1 MLRRRS
7 LLSQYKLIQFNKLPT
22 DTSTNMPGVKIYT
35 DNTDQSKEENIKL
48 YNDAQEWRRIYI
60 LNNGSDKSVHM
71 IIDALVIDDET
82 LDKYDEKYIYCIKFY
97 DTCIKLNHLNSDFDI
112 LTIYNDGT
120 TSELLPTPT
129 TTI

>member
-35 DNTDQSKEENIKL
+35 DNTDQHKAENIKL

-60 LNNGSDKSVHM
+60 LNNGSDNSIHM
-71 IIDALVIDDET
+71 LIDALVIDDET
-82 LDKYDEKYIYCIKFY
+82 IDKYDEKYIYRINFY
-97 DTCIKLNHLNSDFDI
+97 DSYIKLNYLNSNFDI

-120 TSELLPTPT
+120 TSKLLPTPT

>member
-35 DNTDQSKEENIKL
+35 DNTDQHKAENIKL

-60 LNNGSDKSVHM
+60 LNNGSDKSIHM
-71 IIDALVIDDET
+71 LIDALVIDDET
-82 LDKYDEKYIYCIKFY
+82 LDKYDEKYIYRINFY
-97 DTCIKLNHLNSDFDI
+97 DSYIKLNYLNSNFDI

-120 TSELLPTPT
+120 TSKLLPTPT

>member
-35 DNTDQSKEENIKL
+35 DNTDQHKAENIKL

-60 LNNGSDKSVHM
+60 LNNGSNNSIHM
-71 IIDALVIDDET
+71 LIDALVIDDET
-82 LDKYDEKYIYCIKFY
+82 IDKYDEKYIYRINFY
-97 DTCIKLNHLNSDFDI
+97 DTYIKLNYLNSNFDI

>member
-7 LLSQYKLIQFNKLPT
+7 LLSLYKIQFNKLPT

-35 DNTDQSKEENIKL
+35 DNTDQHKAENIKL

-60 LNNGSDKSVHM
+60 LNNGSDNSIHM
-71 IIDALVIDDET
+71 LIDALVIDDET
-82 LDKYDEKYIYCIKFY
+82 LDKYDEKYIYRINFY
-97 DTCIKLNHLNSDFDI
+97 DSYIKLNYLNSNFDI

-120 TSELLPTPT
+120 TSKLLPTPT